1 MRLTGLTL
9 QLAELPLVTPFTT
22 SFGTQT
28 VRRALLLEAVF
39 DIDGEL
45 VTGWGES
52 VAGENPLYSWSTWK
66 GRSTFSSAA
75 CPDADQRQVPSSRSR
90 SPRS

>member
-1 MRLTGLTL
+1 MRLTGVNLH
-9 QLAELPLVTPFTT
+9 LAELPLVTPFTT

-28 VRRALLLEAVF
+28 VRRALLLEADF

-52 VAGENPLYSWSTWK
+52 VAGEDRCTRRSTWK
-66 GRSTFSSAA
+66 GRSM
-75 CPDADQRQVPSSRSR
+75 CPSVGSCRP
-90 SPRS
+90 